1 MRSEVT
7 LSVSYGRDLFYE
19 TPFGIFLS
27 DVPVKSGT
35 TLTLDPQPLTNPAV
49 VPFDL
54 FLVSESGNQI
64 GYVIRP
70 TIHYKTLGTGV
81 ILYYNSWFQN
91 SKPLTSDEV
100 FLALKLP
107 SFYAYSAVNK
117 ITVLTTPELSDSLHD
132 YLTML

>member
-1 MRSEVT
+1 MKSEVMI
-7 LSVSYGRDLFYE
+7 SVPYGKDLFYE
-19 TPFGIFLS
+19 TPFGILLS
-27 DVPVKSGT
+27 DFPLRSGT
-35 TLTLDPQPLTNPAV
+35 TLSLVHQPLTNPAV
-49 VPFDL
+49 VPFEL
-54 FLVSESGNQI
+54 FLASDSGDHI

-70 TIHYKTLGTGV
+70 SIHYKTLGTGV

-107 SFYAYSAVNK
+107 SLYAYTAINK
-117 ITVLTTPELSDSLHD
+117 ITVLTTPDLSDSLHD